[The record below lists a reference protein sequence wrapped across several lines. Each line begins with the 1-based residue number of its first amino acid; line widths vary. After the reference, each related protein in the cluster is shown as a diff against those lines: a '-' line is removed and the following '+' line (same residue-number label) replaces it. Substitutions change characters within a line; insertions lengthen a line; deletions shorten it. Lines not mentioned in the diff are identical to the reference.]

1 MSTVRGEAVQLF
13 QNVETAAVAEGFLII
28 MTILGYYLLSGEV
41 AATGDTLPLDVFI
54 IVMAVL
60 VSIPLLWILQYH
72 QGKI

>member
-1 MSTVRGEAVQLF
+1 MQLF

-41 AATGDTLPLDVFI
+41 AETGDTLPLDVFI

-60 VSIPLLWILQYH
+60 VSIPPLWILRYY
-72 QGKI
+72 QGRT